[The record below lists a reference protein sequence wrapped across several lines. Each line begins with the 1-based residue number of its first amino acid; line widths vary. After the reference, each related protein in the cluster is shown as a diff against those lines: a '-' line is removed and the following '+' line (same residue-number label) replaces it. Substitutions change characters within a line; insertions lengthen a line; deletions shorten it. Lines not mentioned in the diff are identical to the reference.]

1 MDELI
6 KRQDVIDVM
15 TMVYRYETDRLTAVQ
30 ELPTVDIGKMLDKI
44 VERLEELVSCY
55 ESRAVECDEVG
66 KSELMCIYEAKVAAY
81 RNAIRIAKSG
91 GIIEEKKTEWKN
103 HYARR
108 FERIE

>member
-44 VERLEELVSCY
+44 VERLEKLVSCY
-55 ESRAVECDEVG
+55 ESRAAECDEAG
-66 KSELMCIYEAKVAAY
+66 KSELMCIYEAKATAY
-81 RNAIRIAKSG
+81 RNAIRIVKSG
-91 GIIEEKKTEWKN
+91 GVVNEVKENE
-103 HYARR
+103 
-108 FERIE
+108 